1 VPVTDALAIVIP
13 AYRAADSIGD
23 VLRAIPRDVRWI
35 VVVDDGGS
43 DDLAGAVGAVGDPR
57 IDLVRHDG
65 NQGVGAAVLS
75 GYRRAIELGAEII
88 VKLDADGQMDPGDLG
103 ELVAPVAAGEAD
115 YAKGNRFLHERE
127 LRRMPA
133 ARRYGNVGL
142 SFFTKLATGYWPV
155 FDPTNGYTAIHA
167 SVVGLLDHTNIAQRY
182 FFETSMLIELSR
194 VRAVVVD
201 VYIPARYGGE
211 VSSLRPAR
219 AAASFPAPLFKA
231 FMRRVWSQY
240 FVRDFT
246 PASLYIVVG
255 ILGLVFGTVWG
266 TWHWAISIQTG
277 IPATTGTVMIAVLPI
292 ILGVQLLLQAATLDI
307 QGVPSRPIQTRTMPR
322 GRATDT

>member
-1 VPVTDALAIVIP
+1 VPVTDDIAVVIP
-13 AYRAADSIGD
+13 AYRAAASIGS
-23 VLRAIPRDVRWI
+23 VLRAIPADVRWI
-35 VVVDDGGS
+35 VVVDDGGT
-43 DDLAGAVGAVGDPR
+43 DGLAAAVQVVGDPR
-57 IDLVRHDG
+57 IDVVTHASNR
-65 NQGVGAAVLS
+65 GVGAAVLS
-75 GYRRAIELGAEII
+75 GYNRALELGAEII
-88 VKLDADGQMDPGDLG
+88 VKLDADGQMDPAAIS
-103 ELVAPVAAGEAD
+103 ELVAPIAAGDAD

-127 LRRMPA
+127 LRKMPA

-201 VYIPARYGGE
+201 VYIPARYSGE

-219 AAASFPAPLFKA
+219 AATDFPAPLLKA
-231 FMRRVWSQY
+231 FIRRLWTQY

-246 PASLYIVVG
+246 PASLYIVSGAV
-255 ILGLVFGTVWG
+255 GLVLGTIWG
-266 TWHWAISIQTG
+266 VWHWVASIQTG

-307 QGVPSRPIQTRTMPR
+307 QGVPTRPIQTQAKPR
-322 GRATDT
+322 GLPADA